1 MGKHICGSWLVILIM
16 LLINYSKI
24 APTAFDLLITFFL
37 QAKGPVVPT
46 EENTSLC
53 FGVVYYH
60 SISHQTMS
68 WDTGQTDFLEF
79 W

>member
-1 MGKHICGSWLVILIM
+1 MILIM
-16 LLINYSKI
+16 LLINGSKI
-24 APTAFDLLITFFL
+24 APTVFDLLIALLL

-46 EENTSLC
+46 EEDTSLC
-53 FGVVYYH
+53 SGIVCCH

-79 W
+79 R

>member
-1 MGKHICGSWLVILIM
+1 M
-16 LLINYSKI
+16 LLFINGSKI
-24 APTAFDLLITFFL
+24 VPPVFDLLIDLLL
-37 QAKGPVVPT
+37 QAKGPMVPT
-46 EENTSLC
+46 EEDTSLYS
-53 FGVVYYH
+53 GVVCCH

>member
-1 MGKHICGSWLVILIM
+1 MWILVILKM
-16 LLINYSKI
+16 LLINCSKI
-24 APTAFDLLITFFL
+24 ASIAFDLLIAFLL

-46 EENTSLC
+46 EEDTSLC
-53 FGVVYYH
+53 FGVIHCH